1 MRAMVDQRS
10 GTMTTAALEEG
21 KPPEESTGPPPA
33 RALGNPG
40 QPPDQPLPPMSRFQ
54 LRNWRVRWRI
64 GVLVVIPTIAA
75 IVLGGV
81 RIESA
86 RGTAGVFARVSQLAG
101 LGGDVAS
108 LAQSLEDER
117 DLTAGEVAARQSGD
131 TALTQTISAQLN
143 KQYATT
149 NGRAAAVQGM
159 AGQIGSSYPAVAQSD
174 LSAAVTELGTLP
186 SVRALPQT
194 GMTALPI
201 VTVYSKVISVLLT
214 FDNDLAAGSSSPQLA
229 QTVASL
235 GDLAQLED
243 EASQQRAIL
252 YTELIQGQFGVGGL
266 EALINAQAA
275 QSSDLSAFQGV
286 GQNLPAYAPSAG
298 LSPTLTEVQQFNS
311 IVSGPGID
319 AAEAIE
325 QNALIS
331 GDNGQ
336 PPIQPSGGPQAWFG
350 DMTNELSTMR
360 AVESDILASSVSQAS
375 SLHQSSEGSEQLT
388 AVVVLILL
396 LLVLAIT
403 ILVARSMIV
412 PLRRLRADALDVAGR
427 RLPDMVRRLSESQ
440 DAGSNLDIEL
450 IGVNSADEIGDVAR
464 AFDQVHREAVRLA
477 GDEAMLRT
485 NLNAMFVNLSRR
497 SQTLIERQL
506 GIIDRLEQS
515 EQDSDRLSSLFR
527 LDHLAT
533 RMRRNSENL
542 LVLAGHEA
550 PRKWSQP
557 VPLVDVLRAAISE
570 IEQYERITLSVQPGV
585 MVTGRVASDVV
596 HLVAELAEN
605 ATVFSAEESQVL
617 ITSQQLS
624 SGGVLLN
631 ISDGGLGIPDQ
642 DLAYANWRLDNPPVV
657 DVAVSRRMGLF
668 VVGRLAARHGI
679 RVRLQHARPRGLIAL
694 VWLPEAVAETD
705 TAPPIGQLR
714 RRFDADAL
722 GKTAETYRSG
732 SHNTDPNNTG
742 PNNTGSYNAGNGTF
756 GRAADGIAADATSPV
771 ALAPRRSVTRAQA
784 AGSAWPQVPAA
795 RNTSAAP
802 DQIAAPIPPAPIP
815 PAPIS
820 PAPIPPAPAAPG
832 STTVSTPE
840 SATRSGGPEGRLP
853 IFDSVE
859 SDWFRRGGPPISR
872 NTGPLPTAT
881 SGSWSSPADD
891 GFRAAQAA
899 ASPTVGEVTTAG
911 LPKRVPSA
919 NLVPGTVSRD
929 HASPAGG
936 QRPAAAAAGRTADEV
951 RRAADE
957 ARTRMSSLQRGGRQG
972 RAAAPQ
978 NFETDDN

>member
-1 MRAMVDQRS
+1 
-10 GTMTTAALEEG
+10 MTTAALEAG
-21 KPPEESTGPPPA
+21 TSPDPPQAPVPERQEE
-33 RALGNPG
+33 R
-40 QPPDQPLPPMSRFQ
+40 PDQPMPSLSRFQ
-54 LRNWRVRWRI
+54 LRNWRVGWRL
-64 GVLVVIPTIAA
+64 GALVVIPTVAA

-86 RGTAGVFARVSQLAG
+86 RDTAAVFARVNQLAS
-101 LGGDVAS
+101 LGSNVTS
-108 LAQSLEDER
+108 LAESLEDER
-117 DLTAGEVAARQSGD
+117 DLTAGEVAARQSGQ
-131 TALTQTISAQLN
+131 TALAATISAQLN
-143 KQYATT
+143 SQYATT
-149 NGRAAAVQGM
+149 NGLISSVDSA
-159 AGQIGSSYPAVAQSD
+159 AGQIGSSYPAVAQTD
-174 LSAAVTELGTLP
+174 LANAMSELGTLP
-186 SVRALPQT
+186 SVRALPRT

-201 VTVYSKVISVLLT
+201 VTVYTHMVSVLLT

-229 QTVASL
+229 QTVSSL
-235 GDLAQLED
+235 GDLAQMED
-243 EASQQRAIL
+243 EASQQRGIL
-252 YTELIQGQFGVGGL
+252 YTELIQGQFGIGGL
-266 EALINAQAA
+266 EALITAQAA

-286 GQNLPAYAPSAG
+286 GQNLPAYTASTG
-298 LSPTLTEVQQFNS
+298 LSPSLTEVQQFNN

-350 DMTNELSTMR
+350 DMTNELRTMR
-360 AVESDILASSVSQAS
+360 AAESDILASSVAQAT
-375 SLHQSSEGSEQLT
+375 SLHQSSEGSVRLT
-388 AVVVLILL
+388 AIVVLILL
-396 LLVLAIT
+396 LLVLGIT

-427 RLPDMVRRLSESQ
+427 RLPEMVRRLSESP
-440 DAGSNLDIEL
+440 DGDSDVGIEL
-450 IGVNSADEIGDVAR
+450 IGINSADEIGEVAR

-477 GDEAMLRT
+477 GDEALLRA

-570 IEQYERITLSVQPGV
+570 IEQYERISLSIQPGV

-605 ATVFSAEESQVL
+605 ATVFSGEDSQVL
-617 ITSQQLS
+617 ITTQRLT

-631 ISDGGLGIPDQ
+631 ITDAGLGIPDQ

-694 VWLPEAVAETD
+694 VWLPEAVAEAD

-714 RRFDADAL
+714 RRFDADAQ
-722 GKTAETYRSG
+722 GKTADAFSPESRKT
-732 SHNTDPNNTG
+732 
-742 PNNTGSYNAGNGTF
+742 ANGTF
-756 GRAADGIAADATSPV
+756 GSPADGMTAGTGTPLPVSSAAM
-771 ALAPRRSVTRAQA
+771 APRRSVARAQS
-784 AGSAWPQVPAA
+784 AGWPQVPAGRETLA
-795 RNTSAAP
+795 SSGPQQVAP
-802 DQIAAPIPPAPIP
+802 VSPALAQSVSVSIPPAPIP
-815 PAPIS
+815 PAP
-820 PAPIPPAPAAPG
+820 
-832 STTVSTPE
+832 TTVPAPE
-840 SATRSGGPEGRLP
+840 SATRSGETGTEARLP

-872 NTGPLPTAT
+872 VTGPMKAAT
-881 SGSWSSPADD
+881 GSWSSPADD

-899 ASPTVGEVTTAG
+899 ASPTVGDVTTAG

-919 NLVPGTVSRD
+919 NLVPGKVGRD
-929 HASPAGG
+929 QTSSAGG
-936 QRPAAAAAGRTADEV
+936 PRPATPVGRTAEEV

-957 ARTRMSSLQRGGRQG
+957 ARSRMSGLQRGGRQG

-978 NFETDDN
+978 NVETNDN